1 MTACPVPISTQI
13 KLAEPPEYRFHK
25 VFSVSFSCLER
36 EERDRQCGQPAR
48 AIDLPSAHAP
58 GPSTAGS
65 SALTTY
71 GFSHV
76 IVGMMRPP
84 PWRFNK
90 TYFNELLGVSL
101 HLSIN
106 ITFCVGVFELVSVNL

>member
-1 MTACPVPISTQI
+1 MRACPVPISTQI

-48 AIDLPSAHAP
+48 AIALPSAHAP
-58 GPSTAGS
+58 GLSTAGS

-76 IVGMMRPP
+76 VVGMTPPP

>member
-1 MTACPVPISTQI
+1 MTACPVPICTQI
-13 KLAEPPEYRFHK
+13 KLAEPPEHRFHK

-48 AIDLPSAHAP
+48 AIALPSAHAP
-58 GPSTAGS
+58 GPSMAGS

-71 GFSHV
+71 GFLPCHC
-76 IVGMMRPP
+76 GYDTP